1 MQGPILVYPGHQVIQ
16 FHLAHRTPPET
27 EACENSQASCV
38 LVRRYLVNHVGRTF
52 GVSEH
57 FSRQMRDYNPA
68 SAAFLALKGRF
79 CARYNPETGVK
90 TKQGILQPR
99 FLDDSDN
106 EGDQVDDDAVE
117 DRNQADSHSSKEYIG
132 GDQVE

>member
-1 MQGPILVYPGHQVIQ
+1 MHYDAFSLQHGRKIFSIPIL
-16 FHLAHRTPPET
+16 
-27 EACENSQASCV
+27 S
-38 LVRRYLVNHVGRTF
+38 GRTF

-57 FSRQMRDYNPA
+57 FSRQIRHCNPA

-106 EGDQVDDDAVE
+106 EGDQVDDDAIE
-117 DRNQADSHSSKEYIG
+117 DRNQADSHPAEENIG
-132 GDQVE
+132 GI